1 VNIVTKNREH
11 KEFFNGPMLSNLIV
25 SDCTLAFYNCKAQ
38 HFVMRKLG
46 IAAKLYLAFGSIF
59 LLAVV
64 ASSVGWKGFQRITDS
79 QGSVIDQAIP
89 GLRQAHQLSALNASI
104 GAASRQLMRA
114 RDEAERVRIS
124 TALFS
129 EVGQMKVLLDD
140 FEQKGFA
147 TESLSSLRETV
158 GIIEDKLRQQ
168 DELVRRR
175 IQQQAHFDK
184 LVVSLIATTEAL
196 NNLADSL
203 VANAAATTTAITSNL
218 YDMVEDDADK
228 QQLYSVFDRL
238 VEVDLD
244 AMERMYELRLRSA
257 NLNGLFNQVARE
269 SDLQTLDNLRHR
281 TRETLSILKR
291 RVSEINDP
299 QRRQNASDLLGA
311 MEIDNGPIY
320 VYGIFETRVSLL
332 QVAEMLTRLSLE
344 TAAASQTL
352 NGIVNE
358 LNSAGGTLINQVS
371 TTAKESLDTSRQL
384 FSGISVILLLVAAA
398 ILWWFI
404 KRNVVRRLSSLQLAT
419 RSITE
424 GDYDVDIVVEGHD
437 ELTDMGQALRGFRDN
452 AIHNRKLDE
461 ELRQH
466 KAHLEELVEERSE
479 QLRDANRK
487 LSEEVENHAVARKKA
502 EQASEA
508 KTAFLATMSH
518 ELRTPLSGALGTL
531 RLLADTELQ
540 PGQQDYVNIIDAANT
555 SLLDIVNDIL
565 GYSQLE
571 AGKLNIES
579 RRFDLVE
586 LLNNVIGLMQVSVS
600 EKNNELR
607 LEIGSNPD
615 CWFMGDSGKLH
626 QVLINLVG
634 NANKF
639 TDNGSITLAVDCRA
653 NDDYSRKALK
663 FTVTDTGI
671 GIAEDKQEEVFQ
683 AFTQVDASSARLY
696 GGIGLGLAI
705 CERLV
710 NAMGGE
716 IMLFSEPGKGTRIG
730 FEIDIEICEP
740 IAAQPAGSI
749 STPNFNVSERV
760 LMVEDDA
767 TNSMVTLR
775 YLQHLGHRVVAA
787 QDGEE
792 ALKLLDKGD
801 LSLVLLDISLPG
813 IDGLT
818 ILRHIRAHTDPAI
831 SDLPVIAMSA
841 HVFTEE
847 VDEYLGAGM
856 NGFLGKPFSLEDLEQ
871 AIATAACV
879 DEVVVAPDDKPLDP
893 ASAKLFD
900 SSVVDGDIDRLGLDN
915 VEQLAELFCRSS
927 APLVDGL
934 VEAMREG
941 RFEAQQKLAHKL
953 TGAAGNFGLE
963 RLCVLLAGIESQA
976 AKAAEA
982 TPELTQQLRDEFAR
996 AVSALGD
1003 HLLARRTLARKL
1015 SASGP
1020 G

>member
-1 VNIVTKNREH
+1 
-11 KEFFNGPMLSNLIV
+11 
-25 SDCTLAFYNCKAQ
+25 
-38 HFVMRKLG
+38 MRKLG

-64 ASSVGWKGFQRITDS
+64 ASSVGWKGFERVTDS
-79 QGSVIDQAIP
+79 QSSVIDQAIP

-104 GAASRQLMRA
+104 GAASRQLLRA
-114 RDEAERVRIS
+114 RDESERARIS
-124 TALFS
+124 SALFS
-129 EVGQMKVLLDD
+129 EVGQVNALLDD
-140 FEQKGFA
+140 FERKGFA
-147 TESLSSLRETV
+147 TESLPSLRQTV
-158 GIIEDKLRQQ
+158 GIIEEKLRQQ
-168 DELVRRR
+168 DDLVRQR
-175 IQQQAHFDK
+175 IHKQAHFDQ
-184 LVVSLIATTEAL
+184 LASSLIATTEAL

-218 YDMVEDDADK
+218 YDLVEDNAEK

-269 SDLQTLDNLRHR
+269 SDLQVLNSLRLR
-281 TRETLSILKR
+281 TSETLSILNR

-299 QRRQNASDLLGA
+299 QRRQRATDLLTA

-332 QVAEMLTRLSLE
+332 QIGESLPRLLLE

-358 LNSAGGTLINQVS
+358 LNVAGGTLINQVS
-371 TTAKESLDTSRQL
+371 TTAKESLDTSRRL

-398 ILWWFI
+398 ILWAFI

-424 GDYDVDIVVEGHD
+424 GDYDVDIIVEGHD

-479 QLRDANRK
+479 QLRDANRM
-487 LSEEVENHAVARKKA
+487 LSEEAQSHAVARKKA

-540 PGQQDYVNIIDAANT
+540 PRQQEYVNIIDAANS

-571 AGKLNIES
+571 AGRLNIEN
-579 RRFDLVE
+579 RRFDLTE
-586 LLNNVIGLMQVSVS
+586 LLSNVIGLMMVSVR
-600 EKNNELR
+600 EKNNDLR
-607 LEIGSNPD
+607 LENDAGPTRWLS
-615 CWFMGDSGKLH
+615 GDSGKLH
-626 QVLINLVG
+626 QILINLVG

-639 TDNGSITLAVDCRA
+639 TDNGSITLAVNCRPGA
-653 NDDYSRKALK
+653 DQNSVTVN
-663 FTVTDTGI
+663 FVVTDTGI
-671 GIAEDKQEEVFQ
+671 GIAENKQEEVFQ
-683 AFTQVDASSARLY
+683 AFTQVDASSARVH

-705 CERLV
+705 CDRLV

-716 IMLFSEPGKGTRIG
+716 ITLHSEPGEGTRIG
-730 FEIDIEICEP
+730 FEVDIDICE
-740 IAAQPAGSI
+740 AASAPQTAAI
-749 STPNFNVSERV
+749 TTANFVTSERV

-767 TNSMVTLR
+767 TNSMVTQS
-775 YLQHLGHRVVAA
+775 YLQHLGHWVMTA
-787 QDGEE
+787 QNGEE
-792 ALKLLDKGD
+792 ALTLLDQGD

-831 SDLPVIAMSA
+831 AELPVIAMSA

-847 VDEYLGAGM
+847 VDEYLAAGM
-856 NGFLGKPFSLEDLEQ
+856 NGFLGKPFSMEDLEK
-871 AIATAACV
+871 AIATVISGDEAIIKRAAKSA
-879 DEVVVAPDDKPLDP
+879 DL
-893 ASAKLFD
+893 ASGRVID
-900 SSVVDGDIDRLGLDN
+900 TTVVDGDIGRLGLDN
-915 VEQLAELFCRSS
+915 VEQLADLFYRSAS
-927 APLVDGL
+927 PLVGEL
-934 VEAMREG
+934 AEAIHG
-941 RFEAQQKLAHKL
+941 GSFEAQEKLAHKL
-953 TGAAGNFGLE
+953 MGAAGNFGLE
-963 RLCVLLAGIESQA
+963 RLCALLTSLESRAAKGIET
-976 AKAAEA
+976 
-982 TPELTQQLRDEFAR
+982 TPELALQLHDEFDIAI
-996 AVSALGD
+996 AALAD
-1003 HLLARRTLARKL
+1003 HLSAQQSL
-1015 SASGP
+1015 SRNAG
-1020 G
+1020 

>member
-1 VNIVTKNREH
+1 MPSNRIA
-11 KEFFNGPMLSNLIV
+11 N
-25 SDCTLAFYNCKAQ
+25 DCTLAIYDCKAQ
-38 HFVMRKLG
+38 HFAMRKLG

-79 QGSVIDQAIP
+79 QSSVIDQAIP

-104 GAASRQLMRA
+104 GAASHQLLRA
-114 RDEAERVRIS
+114 RDESERASIS
-124 TALFS
+124 SALFS
-129 EVGQMKVLLDD
+129 EVGQMKALLDD

-147 TESLSSLRETV
+147 TESLPPLRETV
-158 GIIEDKLRQQ
+158 GIIEDRLRKQ
-168 DELVRRR
+168 DDLVRRR

-184 LVVSLIATTEAL
+184 LAASLIATTEAL
-196 NNLADSL
+196 NDLADSL

-218 YDMVEDDADK
+218 YDLVEDDADK

-257 NLNGLFNQVARE
+257 NLNGLFNRVARE
-269 SDLQTLDNLRHR
+269 SDLQELGNLRQR
-281 TRETLSILKR
+281 TAETLSILKR

-299 QRRQNASDLLGA
+299 QRRQNASDLLSA

-332 QVAEMLTRLSLE
+332 QIGESLTGLSLA
-344 TAAASQTL
+344 TDAASQTL

-358 LNSAGGTLINQVS
+358 LNAAGGTLINKVS

-404 KRNVVRRLSSLQLAT
+404 KRNVVRRLLSLRSAT
-419 RSITE
+419 HSITE

-437 ELTDMGQALRGFRDN
+437 ELTDMGRALRGFRDN

-479 QLRDANRK
+479 QLRDANRM
-487 LSEEVENHAVARKKA
+487 LSEEAQNHAVARKKA

-540 PGQQDYVNIIDAANT
+540 PPQQDYVNIIDAANT

-571 AGKLNIES
+571 AGKLRVEN

-586 LLNNVIGLMQVSVS
+586 LLNNVVGLMMVSVG
-600 EKNNELR
+600 EKNNDLQ
-607 LEIGSNPD
+607 LEIDNHPAS
-615 CWFMGDSGKLH
+615 WLMGDSGKLH
-626 QVLINLVG
+626 QILINLVG

-639 TDNGSITLAVDCRA
+639 TDNGSITLSVDCQA
-653 NDDYSRKALK
+653 NDDQSRMNLH
-663 FTVTDTGI
+663 FVVIDTGI
-671 GIAEDKQEEVFQ
+671 GIAEEKQEEVFQ
-683 AFTQVDASSARLY
+683 AFTQVDASSARLH

-716 IMLFSEPGKGTRIG
+716 ISLHSEPDKGTRIG
-730 FEIDIEICEP
+730 FEIEIEICEP
-740 IAAQPAGSI
+740 ISALQEDSV
-749 STPNFNVSERV
+749 STPNFNASERV

-775 YLQHLGHRVVAA
+775 YLQHLGHQVMAA
-787 QDGEE
+787 KDGEE
-792 ALKLLDKGD
+792 ALILLDQGD
-801 LSLVLLDISLPG
+801 LTLVLLDISLPG

-818 ILRHIRAHTDPAI
+818 ILRHIRAHADPVIA
-831 SDLPVIAMSA
+831 DLPVIAMSA

-871 AIATAACV
+871 AIATAICV
-879 DEVVVAPDDKPLDP
+879 DEVIVAPVVKPAD
-893 ASAKLFD
+893 SAGTKLID
-900 SSVVDGDIDRLGLDN
+900 TSVVDGDIGRLGLDN
-915 VEQLAELFCRSS
+915 VEQLADLFYRSA
-927 APLVDGL
+927 APLVDEL
-934 VEAMREG
+934 VEAIRSG
-941 RFEAQQKLAHKL
+941 NFETLQKLAHKL
-953 TGAAGNFGLE
+953 MGAAGNFGLE
-963 RLCVLLAGIESQA
+963 RLCALLAGVESQA
-976 AKAAEA
+976 AKAIEA
-982 TPELTQQLRDEFAR
+982 SPELAQQLQNEYDAAVAALGGHLSAQQALSRK
-996 AVSALGD
+996 VSA
-1003 HLLARRTLARKL
+1003 
-1015 SASGP
+1015 SN
-1020 G
+1020 